1 MRYATI
7 LAAGTALAAIAAAT
21 PMTAFAADASAS
33 SAAGAPTAIEEVIV
47 TARQREEKLKDVP
60 VAVTAVTGDF
70 LRDKQIYAVKDI
82 AAYAPGLNINSDSVG
97 RAFISIRGVGTTLI
111 NTVQP
116 GVGIFIDGVYQP
128 DTSYLN
134 SPLVDVARVEVLRGP
149 QGTLF
154 GNNTLG
160 GAINVITRQPSNDF
174 TGRIDAVYA
183 GTDNFGSVS
192 GSVSGPLVKDVLQA
206 RIGAAY
212 HHQDGF
218 QKNLLAGGFSNPL
231 DQQSVNATL
240 RFVPA
245 AWAVFVVN
253 GDYNRVSGGS
263 TAYFGV
269 SGPTDY
275 TLNGS
280 SNHSS
285 LATDVYKGVD
295 LKGVFD
301 VASLKT
307 TVTAIGAYNRRDQDS
322 SVDGDFGPVD
332 FLRATGTSVL
342 ETYTGELRADTRFS
356 DRFSTLFGAFAD
368 RSVTDTTAVTTLV
381 PFGLNLPKSDHAV
394 TAQQAVYG
402 TGFLKI
408 TDTLDLSAGLRYDHQ
423 SVHATSASTAATYT
437 ANNLEPRFTLTER
450 WTADFMTYASIARGV
465 RGGGQN
471 GPGAPNLLYKGDSV
485 WTYEVGTKFAVL
497 DHRLTI
503 DADVFYN
510 DYSDFIGQNS
520 LAPSTAGAGFV
531 AINLNTGHVA
541 SYGVEVEA
549 HAKVTSQWRIDGGFT
564 LLHARIT
571 DDSEYFQT
579 TGVHVSN
586 TRLIFTPDWNFNLD
600 TSYTVPLGADDVVFD
615 AGVVGKGSRPG
626 SSLDPNVSP
635 ILSAYYLAN
644 SSVTWKHNAFQV
656 SLFATNLFNERY
668 IESYIDK
675 SALVRAGLSALA
687 QNLAI
692 QGDRRRYGVRVGVRF

>member
-7 LAAGTALAAIAAAT
+7 LAAGTALAAIA
-21 PMTAFAADASAS
+21 TAPVSALAADD
-33 SAAGAPTAIEEVIV
+33 AAVKAAPETAIEEVIV

-60 VAVTAVTGDF
+60 VAVTAVSADF

-134 SPLVDVARVEVLRGP
+134 SPLVDVERVEVLRGP

-160 GAINVITRQPSNDF
+160 GAINVITRLPSNQF
-174 TGRIDAVYA
+174 QGRIDAVYA
-183 GTDNFGSVS
+183 GTDNFESVS

-212 HHQDGF
+212 HQQDGF
-218 QKNLLAGGFSNPL
+218 EKNGLIGGNADPL
-231 DQQSVNATL
+231 KQASVNGTI
-240 RFVPA
+240 RFTPA
-245 AWAVFVVN
+245 PWASFILN

-263 TAYFGV
+263 TAYVGV
-269 SGPTDY
+269 TGPTDY
-275 TLNGS
+275 SEIAKT
-280 SNHSS
+280 NHSN

-307 TVTAIGAYNRRDQDS
+307 TLTAIGAYNRRDQNS
-322 SVDGDFGPVD
+322 TVDGDYSPVD

-342 ETYTGELRADTRFS
+342 QTYTGELRADTHFS
-356 DRFSTLFGAFAD
+356 DRFSTLFGAFVD
-368 RSVTDTTAVTTLV
+368 RSTTDSATTTSLV
-381 PFGLNLPKSDHAV
+381 LLGVNVPATDHAV
-394 TAQQAVYG
+394 TEQEAVYG

-408 TDTLDLSAGLRYDHQ
+408 TDTLDFSAGLRYDHQ
-423 SVHATSASTAATYT
+423 SVSAASAKTAATYK
-437 ANNLEPRFTLTER
+437 ADNLEPRFTLTEK
-450 WTADFMTYASIARGV
+450 WTPDFMTYASVARGV

-485 WTYEVGTKFAVL
+485 WTYELGTKFAVL
-497 DHRLTI
+497 DRRLTI

-520 LAPSTAGAGFV
+520 LAPSTSGAGFV
-531 AINLNTGHVA
+531 AINLNTGHVT
-541 SYGVEVEA
+541 SYGAELEA
-549 HAKVTSQWRIDGGFT
+549 HALLTRRWRVDGGLT

-571 DDSEYFQT
+571 NDAEYFAV
-579 TGVHVSN
+579 TGTHVSSN
-586 TRLIFTPDWNFNLD
+586 RLIFTPDWNFNLD
-600 TSYTVPLGADDVVFD
+600 TSYTLPLGPDDVVFD

-626 SSLDPNVSP
+626 SSLDPNTSP

-644 SSVTWKHNAFQV
+644 GSVTWKHNAFQV
-656 SLFATNLFNERY
+656 SLFANNLFNEKY

-675 SALVRAGLSALA
+675 SALVRAGLAFLA
-687 QNLAI
+687 QDLAI
-692 QGDRRRYGVRVGVRF
+692 QGDRRRYGVRVGYRF